1 MLTKQDIELEL
12 SEKQEPVARVPC
24 DAAWDLVEYLANQRA
39 HVQYSFE
46 ESRVIVRFLHTS
58 LATASQ
64 LLEMWRQSGMREE
77 ARRSHSHSGAA
88 VHS

>member
-1 MLTKQDIELEL
+1 MITRQDFELEI
-12 SEKQEPVARVPC
+12 SENQEPVARIPC
-24 DAAWDLVEYLANQRA
+24 DSAWDLIEYLANQRA

-46 ESRVIVRFLHTS
+46 ESRVIVRFPHTS

-64 LLEMWRQSGMREE
+64 LLEMWRMSSVREE

>member
-1 MLTKQDIELEL
+1 MVTNHEIELEL
-12 SEKQEPVARVPC
+12 SEKQEPVARIPC

-46 ESRVIVRFLHTS
+46 ESRVIVRFPHTS

-77 ARRSHSHSGAA
+77 ARRGHAHGGAA